1 MERIGVP
8 PDPDCSLLAT
18 NTIKDLVMP
27 ISTTGSANVTGSGS
41 VQILASAPSGN
52 INFTF
57 ACRFSPAD
65 PFVDA
70 FTDIVFI
77 N

>member
-1 MERIGVP
+1 
-8 PDPDCSLLAT
+8 
-18 NTIKDLVMP
+18 MP

-57 ACRFSPAD
+57 ACSFSPAD

-70 FTDIVFI
+70 FTGIVFI

>member
-1 MERIGVP
+1 MPAQPQCV
-8 PDPDCSLLAT
+8 LLAT
-18 NTIKDLVMP
+18 NTIDTVT
-27 ISTTGSANVTGSGS
+27 IDIATSGSANVTGSGTAE
-41 VQILASAPSGN
+41 ILASAPSGN

-57 ACRFSPAD
+57 ACRVSPAD

>member
-1 MERIGVP
+1 MPAQAQCV
-8 PDPDCSLLAT
+8 LLAT
-18 NTIKDLVMP
+18 NTISDLAVP
-27 ISTTGSANVTGSGS
+27 ISTTCSANVTGSGS
-41 VQILASAPSGN
+41 VQILAAAASGN
-52 INFTF
+52 MHCTF
-57 ACRFSPAD
+57 ACRISPAD